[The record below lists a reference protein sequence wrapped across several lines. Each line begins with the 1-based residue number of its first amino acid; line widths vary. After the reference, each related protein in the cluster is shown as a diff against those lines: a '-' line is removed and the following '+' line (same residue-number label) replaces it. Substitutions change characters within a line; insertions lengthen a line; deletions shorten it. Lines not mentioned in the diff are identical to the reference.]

1 MLETK
6 PVQVS
11 EPQVVAVLQG
21 FCGSIEQLPPMHS
34 ALKRGGVPLYKLA
47 RRGESVERA
56 PRRVQILELEKIA
69 WQPPLLEIRVR
80 CSKGTYIRTLAEDL
94 GKALG
99 TVAHLS
105 WLRRTASGSFHVRDD
120 GSVIGLARA
129 DAHGALRPLRLTA
142 TTRPIIS

>member
-1 MLETK
+1 M
-6 PVQVS
+6 
-11 EPQVVAVLQG
+11 
-21 FCGSIEQLPPMHS
+21 
-34 ALKRGGVPLYKLA
+34 
-47 RRGESVERA
+47 
-56 PRRVQILELEKIA
+56 
-69 WQPPLLEIRVR
+69 R

-105 WLRRTASGSFHVRDD
+105 SLRRTASGSFHVRDALGPQALQALPALERRRRVLPLERLLGDLPRTQLDAAAESRLRNGQALSMPGLAAGIFAVLRPD

-142 TTRPIIS
+142 TTQPADNQLKSRA